1 MKVAVSVP
9 DPIFAAAE
17 RLAQQR
23 QIARSQLFTQALEEY
38 ISRHAS
44 EAVTAKLNQVYA
56 GTESGLDEPLLRAQL
71 AGLEDE
77 AW

>member
-9 DPIFAAAE
+9 DPIFDAAE
-17 RLAQQR
+17 RLARQR

-44 EAVTAKLNQVYA
+44 EAVTAKLNEVYA
-56 GTESGLDEPLLRAQL
+56 GAESALEDPLLRAQL
-71 AGLEDE
+71 VRLKHET
-77 AW
+77 W

>member
-9 DPIFAAAE
+9 DPIFDAAE
-17 RLAQQR
+17 RLARQR
-23 QIARSQLFTQALEEY
+23 QVARSQLFTQALEEY

-44 EAVTAKLNQVYA
+44 DAITAKLNEVYA
-56 GTESGLDEPLLRAQL
+56 RAAPGLEEPLLRAQVARL
-71 AGLEDE
+71 KHE

>member
-9 DPIFAAAE
+9 DPIFDAAE
-17 RLAQQR
+17 RLARQR

-38 ISRHAS
+38 ISRHAP
-44 EAVTAKLNQVYA
+44 ELVTAKLNEVYA
-56 GTESGLDEPLLRAQL
+56 GTGSELEEPLFRAQFSHM
-71 AGLEDE
+71 ANE

>member
-38 ISRHAS
+38 LARHAS
-44 EAVTAKLNQVYA
+44 DAITAKLNEVYA
-56 GTESGLDEPLLRAQL
+56 RADSGLEEPLLRAQL
-71 AGLEDE
+71 VRLKHET
-77 AW
+77 W

>member
-1 MKVAVSVP
+1 MKVAISVP

-17 RLAQQR
+17 RLARQR

-44 EAVTAKLNQVYA
+44 AAITAKLNEVYA
-56 GTESGLDEPLLRAQL
+56 RADSGLEEPLLRAQL
-71 AGLEDE
+71 VRLKHE